1 MIARFHPNILK
12 AFFEKSKNGYT
23 LNQIYYH
30 KKLCMKKM
38 ILLFAVVAAFSVT
51 GYSQDLLKQAT
62 SAATSA
68 AAGGFDVKSLT
79 SSILGKLTPS
89 LGLSDKQKPG
99 VTDAISGFL
108 TKKSDILPLLTSN
121 PASYATKQS
130 GLFNSLKSKL
140 SGILIGNQLNKF
152 LSLKPKTNDPSNLL
166 SHLVY

>member
-1 MIARFHPNILK
+1 M
-12 AFFEKSKNGYT
+12 
-23 LNQIYYH
+23 QIYYH

-68 AAGGFDVKSLT
+68 AGGGFDVKSLT

-99 VTDAISGFL
+99 VTDIISASLQANIKCSGAYLFAIS
-108 TKKSDILPLLTSN
+108 K
-121 PASYATKQS
+121 ASS
-130 GLFNSLKSKL
+130 
-140 SGILIGNQLNKF
+140 I
-152 LSLKPKTNDPSNLL
+152 
-166 SHLVY
+166 